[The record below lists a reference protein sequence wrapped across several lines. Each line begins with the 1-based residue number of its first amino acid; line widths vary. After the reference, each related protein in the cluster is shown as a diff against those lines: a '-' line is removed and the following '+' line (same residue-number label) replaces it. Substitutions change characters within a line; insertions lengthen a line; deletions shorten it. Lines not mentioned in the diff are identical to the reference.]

1 MGALPKPDRQE
12 VLVTEERSS
21 AFVGRSYVR
30 LLVPRQ
36 RRRRGG
42 NAGL

>member
-21 AFVGRSYVR
+21 ASVGRSNVR